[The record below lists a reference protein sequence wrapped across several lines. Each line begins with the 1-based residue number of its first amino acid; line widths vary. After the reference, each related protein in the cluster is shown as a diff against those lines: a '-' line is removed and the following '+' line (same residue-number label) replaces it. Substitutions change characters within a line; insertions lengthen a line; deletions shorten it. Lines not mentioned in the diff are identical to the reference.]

1 MATND
6 EYGKDEYDKGRRV
19 WQRMPSMAKTSMT
32 TNDEYGKGRRVWQRM
47 TKKDEYGKDE
57 YDNE

>member
-1 MATND
+1 
-6 EYGKDEYDKGRRV
+6 
-19 WQRMPSMAKTSMT
+19 MT